1 MGIVLGNLQKRFP
14 FLRTT
19 NTRMNLVMKD
29 LTMTTTT
36 MTLGNG
42 YLNLIKRNLEG
53 NGRNTELT
61 RLLGRMSG

>member
-1 MGIVLGNLQKRFP
+1 MGIVLGNLQGRFS

-19 NTRMNLVMKD
+19 NMRMNLVMKD
-29 LTMTTTT
+29 LTTTTTT